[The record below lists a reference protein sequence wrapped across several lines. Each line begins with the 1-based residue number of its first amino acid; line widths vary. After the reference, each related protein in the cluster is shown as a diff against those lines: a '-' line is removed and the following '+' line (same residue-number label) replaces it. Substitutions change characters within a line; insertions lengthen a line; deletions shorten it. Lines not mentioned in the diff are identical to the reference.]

1 MLFNYLENNQKIP
14 WDDLKY
20 MFCDILY
27 GGHITDDWDRR
38 YCRTFLE
45 TLMTEDLFED
55 KMLAPEFPAPP
66 PSSLDEY
73 RQYVIE
79 YLPPE
84 NPKLFGLHPNA
95 EIGFL
100 TVQSNVLLKTI
111 FELQPRNNVSGQGI
125 SREDRIKDALDEIL
139 DQLPENFDMTEIME
153 RVEERTPYIS
163 VCLQECDRM
172 NILLTTMRTSLIDV
186 NLGLKGELTI
196 SETMEAIMD
205 ALFLAK
211 VPDMWQK
218 AAYPSLKPLPLWFAD
233 LQRRVK
239 QLTDWQGDLNL
250 PPVVWLSGLF
260 NPQSFLR
267 GVLQATAR
275 ANQWPLDK
283 MFLNVEVSKKNVED
297 ITVAP
302 RDGAYISGLYMEG
315 ARWDKKSGCIR
326 DSLMKELFSE
336 LPPIFLRAVPLDKM
350 DTRDTYVCPVYKIS
364 KRGPTYVWS
373 FNLKTRDPPSKW
385 ILAGV
390 ALLLSTD

>member
-1 MLFNYLENNQKIP
+1 
-14 WDDLKY
+14 

-55 KMLAPEFPAPP
+55 KLLAPEFPAPP

-73 RQYVIE
+73 RTYVVDA
-79 YLPPE
+79 LPPE

-111 FELQPRNNVSGQGI
+111 FELQPRNAVSGQGV
-125 SREDRIKDALDEIL
+125 SREDRIKDALDELL
-139 DQLPENFDMTEIME
+139 DQLPEGFDMTEIAD
-153 RVEERTPYIS
+153 RVEERTPYVS
-163 VCLQECDRM
+163 VCLQECAQM
-172 NILLTTMRTSLIDV
+172 NTLLSTMRLSLTDV

-196 SETMEAIMD
+196 SESMEAVMD

-211 VPDMWQK
+211 VPEMWQK
-218 AAYPSLKPLPLWFAD
+218 VAYPSLKPLPLWFAD
-233 LQRRVK
+233 LQKRVK
-239 QLTDWQGDLNL
+239 QLADWQGDLAL

-267 GVLQATAR
+267 GVLQASAR

-283 MFLNVEVSKKNVED
+283 MFLNVEVSKKTVED

-302 RDGAYISGLYMEG
+302 RDGAYISGLSMEG
-315 ARWDKKSGCIR
+315 ARWDKKGGCIR

-336 LPPIFLRAVPLDKM
+336 LPPIFLRAVPLDKA
-350 DTRDTYVCPVYKIS
+350 DSRDTYLCPVYKIS
-364 KRGPTYVWS
+364 KRGPTYVWA